1 MNDTANQPIDDN
13 WIRVCEQRELAPG
26 ERRIVEGP
34 EADILVVNADGVI
47 LAVVDECSH
56 QDLPI
61 SDGLLDGDILTCP
74 WHSAEFCLR
83 DGEPL
88 SAPAYEPIDCYDV
101 RVENDTIYVASTPR
115 EAS

>member
-1 MNDTANQPIDDN
+1 MSNIEEQTPGDD
-13 WIRVCEQRELAPG
+13 WLRVCEKRELASG
-26 ERRIVEGP
+26 ERRVVEGP
-34 EADILVVNADGVI
+34 DVDILVVNVDGVI

-56 QDLPI
+56 QELPI
-61 SDGLLDGDILTCP
+61 SEGPLDGDIITCP
-74 WHSAEFCLR
+74 WHDAQFCLK

-101 RVENDTIYVASTPR
+101 RVENDTIYVAKTPR